1 MAQAANGS
9 DGESIDRAATPRK
22 LAPWT
27 RRIVAGEAT
36 ITDVPERDRRR
47 IAREV
52 KSYANHF
59 PDIGESATVERLIDD
74 LKQAEV
80 GVDGR

>member
-1 MAQAANGS
+1 MAQTAIDT
-9 DGESIDRAATPRK
+9 DGAIERAAPLQK
-22 LAPWT
+22 LSPWT
-27 RRIVAGEAT
+27 RRIVAGEVT
-36 ITDVPERDRRR
+36 ITDVPERVRRR

-80 GVDGR
+80 SIDGR